1 MFFHKKCVQPI
12 TCRRELKRNAIPD
25 SETLVVE
32 LDLSNGDMAPA
43 DLYDL
48 TIEGSAVIAPED
60 LVAEIN
66 EGDVLQF
73 TLAHPM
79 HGWSVCT
86 PAKVIRSVP
95 QGPGQTLI
103 ALQFI
108 NTGNLYSQLDNAMG
122 RYFSRRRNNRVH
134 PDKGKVI
141 DVKVADGSTQ
151 FTGKIYDIST
161 EGIGITLSQEEGRQL
176 HPDMPLSA
184 AFMLPNSDQL
194 IQGEISVRQRRM
206 MGDMAF
212 VGALFSEQFCGYS
225 DIFVDYVKMRKLENL
240 AFEDS
245 FEEPGSG
252 DDEEAA

>member
-12 TCRRELKRNAIPD
+12 TCRRELERNPIPD

-32 LDLSNGDMAPA
+32 LDLPDGDMAPA

-48 TIEGSAVIAPED
+48 TIEGSAVIVPED
-60 LVAEIN
+60 LAFDVN
-66 EGDVLQF
+66 EEDVVQF

-86 PAKVIRSVP
+86 PAKVVRSVP

-122 RYFSRRRNNRVH
+122 RYFTRRRNIRVH
-134 PDKGKVI
+134 PDKGKTI
-141 DVKVADGSTQ
+141 EIKVADGSTQ
-151 FTGKIYDIST
+151 FTGKIYDLST
-161 EGIGITLSQEEGRQL
+161 EGIGITLSHEEGQQL
-176 HPDMPLSA
+176 HPDMPLSV
-184 AFMLPNSDQL
+184 AFVLPNSDQL

-206 MGDMAF
+206 MGELAF
-212 VGALFSEQFCGYS
+212 VGALFSEQFGEYS
-225 DIFVDYVKMRKLENL
+225 DIIVDYVRMRKLEDI

-245 FEEPGSG
+245 FEDPGSG
-252 DDEEAA
+252 GDEEAA